1 MIEKLLS
8 RVGIEVWKDLPGY
21 EGHYRVSNLGNVK
34 ILKRNIISKSKTKI
48 SLHLN
53 LKYKNFKISQLIAMA
68 FLNHT
73 PCGHILVVDH
83 IDNDNTNNNLYNIQV
98 ISHRKNL
105 SKDKKGKSK
114 YTGVSSNYK
123 KWRTQ
128 ICING
133 KNKHIGT
140 YKTETEASQAYQNE
154 LKKII

>member
-105 SKDKKGKSK
+105 SKDKKGNVIVWDGDCAADHMRKK
-114 YTGVSSNYK
+114 YGITNIMIDK
-123 KWRTQ
+123 
-128 ICING
+128 
-133 KNKHIGT
+133 IGSFI
-140 YKTETEASQAYQNE
+140 K
-154 LKKII
+154 